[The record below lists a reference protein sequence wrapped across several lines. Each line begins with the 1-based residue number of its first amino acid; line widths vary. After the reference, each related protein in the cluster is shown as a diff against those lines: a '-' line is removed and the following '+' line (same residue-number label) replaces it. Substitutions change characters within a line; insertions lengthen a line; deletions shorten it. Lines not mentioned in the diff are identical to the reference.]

1 MELKGKQVEA
11 FVKALDESEKMNK
24 VRENNEVK
32 SYMSFTKEELAE
44 LKNKE
49 YNAIYNEPNEVNKSN
64 INDAELEKLKEII
77 QKQGA
82 LKVNP
87 KLVKECTVTTE
98 WAKEDE
104 SDNEEEEVPVSVV
117 EVIKKCSCGGEFE
130 YTPGMTQTLEY
141 PPHYTHTCNKCGKV
155 KRFLRTYP
163 YQRFK
168 RNDE

>member
-1 MELKGKQVEA
+1 MELKGKQVED

-24 VRENNEVK
+24 KAKSPFQAYDSMGVK
-32 SYMSFTKEELAE
+32 EI
-44 LKNKE
+44 NC
-49 YNAIYNEPNEVNKSN
+49 IYKDPIEPIIGVVDNV
-64 INDAELEKLKEII
+64 ELEKIKEAI

-98 WAKEDE
+98 GVKEDK
-104 SDNEEEEVPVSVV
+104 SGDEEEVPVTVV
-117 EVIKKCSCGGEFE
+117 EVIKKCDCGGEFE

-155 KRFLRTYP
+155 ERFLRTYP
-163 YQRFK
+163 YQKYK
-168 RNDE
+168 RIKIGAVND

>member
-11 FVKALDESEKMNK
+11 FVKALYESEKMNK
-24 VRENNEVK
+24 VKENNEVK

-64 INDAELEKLKEII
+64 INNAELEKLKEII

-87 KLVKECTVTTE
+87 KLVKECDVTTE
-98 WAKEDE
+98 WVKEDE
-104 SDNEEEEVPVSVV
+104 SDDEEEVPVSVV
-117 EVIKKCSCGGEFE
+117 EVIKKCDCGGEFE

-155 KRFLRTYP
+155 ERFLKTYP

-168 RNDE
+168 RNDR

>member
-11 FVKALDESEKMNK
+11 FVKALDESEKMNRVK
-24 VRENNEVK
+24 ENNEIK

-49 YNAIYNEPNEVNKSN
+49 YNATYNEPNEVNKSN
-64 INDAELEKLKEII
+64 INNAELEKLKEII

-82 LKVNP
+82 LKVTP
-87 KLVKECTVTTE
+87 KLVKECAVTTE
-98 WAKEDE
+98 WTKEDK
-104 SDNEEEEVPVSVV
+104 SDDEEEIPVTVV
-117 EVIKKCSCGGEFE
+117 EVIKKCDCGGEFE

-155 KRFLRTYP
+155 ERFLRTYP

-168 RNDE
+168 RNDR

>member
-1 MELKGKQVEA
+1 MIIKNVEA

-24 VRENNEVK
+24 VKENNEVK

-64 INDAELEKLKEII
+64 INNAELEKLKEII

-87 KLVKECTVTTE
+87 KLVKECTATIE
-98 WAKEDE
+98 WVKEDE

-117 EVIKKCSCGGEFE
+117 EVIKKCNCGGEFE

-155 KRFLRTYP
+155 ERFLRTYP
-163 YQRFK
+163 YQKYK
-168 RNDE
+168 RI

>member
-1 MELKGKQVEA
+1 MELKGKQVED

-24 VRENNEVK
+24 KAKSPFKAYDSMGVK
-32 SYMSFTKEELAE
+32 EI
-44 LKNKE
+44 NC
-49 YNAIYNEPNEVNKSN
+49 IYEDPIEPIISVVDNV
-64 INDAELEKLKEII
+64 ELEKLKEII

-98 WAKEDE
+98 WVKEDK
-104 SDNEEEEVPVSVV
+104 SDDEEEVPVTVV
-117 EVIKKCSCGGEFE
+117 EVIKKCNCGGEFE

-155 KRFLRTYP
+155 ERFLRTYP
-163 YQRFK
+163 YQKYK
-168 RNDE
+168 RTKVGAVND

>member
-1 MELKGKQVEA
+1 MEN
-11 FVKALDESEKMNK
+11 NK
-24 VRENNEVK
+24 VKEN
-32 SYMSFTKEELAE
+32 M
-44 LKNKE
+44 E
-49 YNAIYNEPNEVNKSN
+49 YNMKYNMTYNEPNEVNKSA
-64 INDAELEKLKEII
+64 IDSAELEKLKETI

-98 WAKEDE
+98 WAKENE
-104 SDNEEEEVPVSVV
+104 SEDEEEVPVSVV
-117 EVIKKCSCGGEFE
+117 EVIKKCACGGEFE

-155 KRFLRTYP
+155 ERFLKTYP

>member
-11 FVKALDESEKMNK
+11 FVKALDESEKLNK
-24 VRENNEVK
+24 VKENNEVK

-49 YNAIYNEPNEVNKSN
+49 YNAIYNEPNEVNKSTVDN
-64 INDAELEKLKEII
+64 VELEKLKEII

-87 KLVKECTVTTE
+87 KLVKECAVTTE
-98 WAKEDE
+98 WAKEDK
-104 SDNEEEEVPVSVV
+104 SDDEEEIPVSVV
-117 EVIKKCSCGGEFE
+117 EVIKKCDCGGESQ

-155 KRFLRTYP
+155 ERFLRTYP
-163 YQRFK
+163 YQKYK
-168 RNDE
+168 RI